1 MVNARRKPD
10 ALQVTAEHA
19 EAVALLDA
27 ARARQPFARPGWTP
41 AAGSPFVVLR
51 EGGRPVAGAALD
63 RDRPS
68 PGRWYAS
75 AVCVEP
81 EASPAAGSELIDA
94 LEAIAHGGGGTH
106 LRFDATAFL
115 VDERLG
121 LTGRGYVT
129 GPPYDGDADVEVWT
143 ERLLGD

>member
-1 MVNARRKPD
+1 MNQD
-10 ALQVTAEHA
+10 AVQVTVDDA
-19 EAVALLDA
+19 EAVGLLDA
-27 ARARQPFARPGWTP
+27 ARARQPHARPGWEP

-51 EGGRPVAGAALD
+51 EGGGPIAGAALE

-81 EASPAAGSELIDA
+81 DASPAAGSALVDA
-94 LEAIAHGGGGTH
+94 LEAIAHDGGGTH

-115 VDERLG
+115 VDEG
-121 LTGRGYVT
+121 LELTARGYVT
-129 GPPYDGDADVEVWT
+129 GPPYDGNADVEVWA

>member
-1 MVNARRKPD
+1 MQHAVH
-10 ALQVTAEHA
+10 QVTVEDA
-19 EAVALLDA
+19 EAMALLDA
-27 ARARQPFARPGWTP
+27 ARARQPYARPGWTP
-41 AAGSPFVVLR
+41 SRGSPFVVLR
-51 EGGRPVAGAALD
+51 EGGRPVAGAALEPD
-63 RDRPS
+63 HPT

-81 EASPAAGSELIDA
+81 DASPAAGSDLVDA

-115 VDERLG
+115 VDEGLG
-121 LTGRGYVT
+121 LTHRGYVT
-129 GPPYDGDADVEVWT
+129 GPPYDGNADVEVWT